1 MADFLSNQL
10 ETFNLQTPVMLEEF
24 KEIINEYNNN
34 MRIHNELLKL
44 DIALREREYA
54 IKLFEL
60 EKMGIKES
68 QIDSTVA
75 RIRRKG
81 L

>member
-1 MADFLSNQL
+1 MGGFLEEQL
-10 ETFNLQTPVMLEEF
+10 QTFNLQTPLMLKEF
-24 KEIINEYNNN
+24 KEVIIEYNRS
-34 MRIHNELLKL
+34 MVIHNELLKM

-60 EKMGIKES
+60 EKMGIKEG
-68 QIDSTVA
+68 QIDSTVQ
-75 RIRRKG
+75 RLRRKG

>member
-1 MADFLSNQL
+1 MAGFLEEQL
-10 ETFNLQTPVMLEEF
+10 QTFNLQTPLMLKEF
-24 KEIINEYNNN
+24 KEVIIEYNRS
-34 MRIHNELLKL
+34 MEFHNELLKM

-60 EKMGIKES
+60 EKMGIKEG
-68 QIDSTVA
+68 QIDSTVQ
-75 RIRRKG
+75 RLRRKG